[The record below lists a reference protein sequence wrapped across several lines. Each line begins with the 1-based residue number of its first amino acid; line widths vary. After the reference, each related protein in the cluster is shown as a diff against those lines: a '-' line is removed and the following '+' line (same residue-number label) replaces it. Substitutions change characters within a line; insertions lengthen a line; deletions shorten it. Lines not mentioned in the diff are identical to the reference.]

1 MVMDKAAGL
10 GGEDFLVI
18 ALSIARTGI
27 ESVKDFYRDVGVEK
41 LAIYL
46 DRSGKGTHD
55 LAMPGIPTTLLLDRE
70 GREVAHAPRSRP
82 FVKSR
87 TRG

>member
-18 ALSIARTGI
+18 ALSIDRRGI
-27 ESVKDFYRDVGVEK
+27 EAVKNFYRDVGVEK

-55 LAMPGIPTTLLLDRE
+55 LAMPGPTTLLLDRE